1 MSEHIFF
8 FFSLAG
14 SRPLAPSLSR
24 ARARSL
30 ALPQREGKKQSSRKK
45 GGTHQVT
52 TAPNSI
58 DRLTACGQIIP
69 TPRYVSWKSKF
80 HFQARALRPKEGN
93 RSKPPEQPAPAS
105 EEKNHL
111 NADQQAEAPP
121 HLPRAA
127 TCALAVA
134 SPPREWSE
142 LMRTP
147 PVFMGFGGGGGMFF
161 CRVKKYLSFFRLFF
175 FSRPPQLFTSRLP
188 FSRSPS
194 LRETGTKLKT
204 RNSPAVPD
212 GYGKS

>member
-1 MSEHIFF
+1 M
-8 FFSLAG
+8 FS
-14 SRPLAPSLSR
+14 RWLAPSRSLSR
-24 ARARSL
+24 ARSRTLSRSSSKG
-30 ALPQREGKKQSSRKK
+30 REKTELKKK

-147 PVFMGFGGGGGMFF
+147 PVKERVGGGGEIFE
-161 CRVKKYLSFFRLFF
+161 SEFF
-175 FSRPPQLFTSRLP
+175 FSLLSSLS
-188 FSRSPS
+188 FSFSLSLSLSFPSPS
-194 LRETGTKLKT
+194 HLQ
-204 RNSPAVPD
+204 SPKGRA
-212 GYGKS
+212 GRSR